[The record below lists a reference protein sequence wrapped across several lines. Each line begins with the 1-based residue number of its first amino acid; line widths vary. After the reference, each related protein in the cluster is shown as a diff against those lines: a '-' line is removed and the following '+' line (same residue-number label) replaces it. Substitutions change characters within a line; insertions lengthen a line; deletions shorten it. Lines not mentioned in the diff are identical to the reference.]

1 MAQPDFL
8 ARLRQRNSP
17 TEEQPDLPPRVAF
30 DSSNPFDRAATDLAV
45 RWDAMVVDLEA
56 AQAEAEFHRGENVHL
71 ASEVDR
77 LRQELATRISFFEVE
92 LDRLQKRADRAMDEN
107 VDRRAKLE
115 IISKA
120 LLMVLN
126 ETIASAPNTIQE
138 HTHIP
143 VHTGPTRAPSER
155 NLSTI
160 RVSGV
165 KPPTM
170 NGDCIQTPAEGF
182 ETSEEDAEDARD
194 LINRLAPVALKR

>member
-1 MAQPDFL
+1 MAHPAFID
-8 ARLRQRNSP
+8 RLRQRNSP
-17 TEEQPDLPPRVAF
+17 AEEQPDLPPRVAF

-92 LDRLQKRADRAMDEN
+92 LDRLQKRADRAVDEN
-107 VDRRAKLE
+107 SDRRGKLE

-126 ETIASAPNTIQE
+126 ETLAAAPINRE
-138 HTHIP
+138 PDP
-143 VHTGPTRAPSER
+143 VREVRERPAPR

>member
-1 MAQPDFL
+1 MAHPAFID
-8 ARLRQRNSP
+8 RLRQRNSP
-17 TEEQPDLPPRVAF
+17 AEEQPDLPPRVAF

-92 LDRLQKRADRAMDEN
+92 LDRLQKLADRAVDEN
-107 VDRRAKLE
+107 SDRRGKLE

-126 ETIASAPNTIQE
+126 ETLAAAPINRE
-138 HTHIP
+138 PDP
-143 VHTGPTRAPSER
+143 VREVRERPAPR

>member
-1 MAQPDFL
+1 MAHPAFID
-8 ARLRQRNSP
+8 RLRQRNSP
-17 TEEQPDLPPRVAF
+17 AEEQPDLPPRVAF

-92 LDRLQKRADRAMDEN
+92 LDRLQKRADRAVDEN
-107 VDRRAKLE
+107 SDRRGKLE

-126 ETIASAPNTIQE
+126 ETLAAAPINRE
-138 HTHIP
+138 PDP
-143 VHTGPTRAPSER
+143 VREVRERPAPR

-170 NGDCIQTPAEGF
+170 NGDYIQTPAEGF
-182 ETSEEDAEDARD
+182 ETSKEDAEDARD
-194 LINRLAPVALKR
+194 LINRIAPVALKR

>member
-92 LDRLQKRADRAMDEN
+92 LDRLQKRADRAVDEN
-107 VDRRAKLE
+107 SDRRGKLE

-126 ETIASAPNTIQE
+126 ETLAAAPINRE
-138 HTHIP
+138 PDP
-143 VHTGPTRAPSER
+143 VREVRERPAPR